1 MAKLKQVK
9 CTTQE
14 LNAVVSLLEQVN
26 VSIIDGVWVYEMY
39 IKFKKAFEDAAK
51 ADPDWVLEEENE
63 VVDG

>member
-1 MAKLKQVK
+1 MSKLKQVK

-14 LNAVVSLLEQVN
+14 LNAVVTLLEQVN
-26 VSIIDGVWVYEMY
+26 VSIKDGVWVYEMY
-39 IKFKKAFEDAAK
+39 KKFKKAFEDAAK